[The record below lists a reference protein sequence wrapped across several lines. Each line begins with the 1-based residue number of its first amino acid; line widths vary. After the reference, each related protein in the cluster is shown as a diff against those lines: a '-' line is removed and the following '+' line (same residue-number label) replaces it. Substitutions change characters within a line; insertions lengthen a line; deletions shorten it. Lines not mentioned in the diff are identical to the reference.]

1 MMNKPPVNDLERI
14 AGCRYM
20 LVTAVARR
28 ARQIM
33 ADPMSKKA
41 DKPVSAAVEEL
52 AEGQLEIRPI
62 DESSIQ

>member
-1 MMNKPPVNDLERI
+1 
-14 AGCRYM
+14 M

-52 AEGQLEIRPI
+52 AAGQLEIRPI